1 MKQGLIL
8 LLALLAGPVAGAE
21 TDLDRIKQNIAKT
34 FPEVAQGD
42 LRPSPVPGFF
52 ELVLDARVYYVSADG
67 RHLFLGDIVD
77 IKSRTNLTENARQ
90 ALAKRLIG
98 EISEKDMIVMAPR
111 ETSSTIT
118 VFTDVDC
125 PYCAK
130 LHQDVPELNRNGI
143 KVRYL
148 LYPRAGKGSETYRRS
163 VAVWCSPDRIKAIG
177 IAKSGGP
184 LDLKTCANPVDNH
197 YRLGERLDISGT
209 PTIFLENGR
218 KIPGYVPA
226 AQLVALV
233 RGRNGVTKAP

>member
-1 MKQGLIL
+1 MKRGLIL

-21 TDLDRIKQNIAKT
+21 TDLDRLKQNIAKT

-77 IKSRTNLTENARQ
+77 IKSRANLTENARQ

-98 EISEKDMIVMAPR
+98 EISEKDMIVMAPK
-111 ETSSTIT
+111 ETRSTIT